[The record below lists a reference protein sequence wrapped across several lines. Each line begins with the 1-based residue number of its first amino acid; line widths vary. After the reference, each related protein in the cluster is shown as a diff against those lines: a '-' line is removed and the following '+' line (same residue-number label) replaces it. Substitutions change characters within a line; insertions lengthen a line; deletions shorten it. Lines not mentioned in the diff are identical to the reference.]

1 MTDRAIDDA
10 EDTPPSGTPASASDR
25 ASTPASISSPPPTAL
40 GRDNPLPLVLRFP
53 ALAAIPRARLGRYPT
68 PVERIEGFHD
78 IETLYV
84 KHEDLTSDILGGN
97 KVRSLEFLL
106 GRVGNG
112 ETVLT
117 LGGVGSTHILA
128 TAVHATRLG
137 AKTIAVRWR
146 HDMHTAAQEVAERVA
161 KECAETVTTANI
173 VTALLPLLRYRLRRK
188 AHYIPLG
195 GSTPLGTLGH
205 VNAALELADQIE
217 GGALPPVSRLVV
229 PLGSGGT
236 AAGLALGLEIAG
248 LDTVVIGARVGPRV
262 GANQWRV
269 LQLAEQTRRLIA
281 RYTGRA
287 PPAVS
292 RNRVVVSHDLYG
304 GAYARPHPT
313 AEHAAF
319 MLDTLTG
326 WRLDATYSAKAF
338 GVALEVAADST
349 LPTLFWMTFDARWMK
364 VFDDPY

>member
-1 MTDRAIDDA
+1 MTDRGIDDS
-10 EDTPPSGTPASASDR
+10 DTTASSGTPASAPS
-25 ASTPASISSPPPTAL
+25 PSSAP
-40 GRDNPLPLVLRFP
+40 RDDPLPLVRRFP

-68 PVERIEGFHD
+68 PVERIEGFRD
-78 IETLYV
+78 IEAMYV
-84 KHEDLTSDILGGN
+84 KREDLSSDVLGGN

-106 GRVGNG
+106 GRVGAG
-112 ETVLT
+112 DTVLT
-117 LGGVGSTHILA
+117 LGGVGSTHVLA
-128 TAVHATRLG
+128 TAVHAARLG

-146 HDMHTAAQEVAERVA
+146 HDMHSAAEEVAERIA

-173 VTALLPLLRYRLRRK
+173 VTAMVPLLRYRLHRR

-205 VNAALELADQIE
+205 VSAALELAEQIE
-217 GGALPPVSRLVV
+217 RGELPPVKQLVV

-236 AAGLALGLEIAG
+236 AAGLALGLAIAG
-248 LDTVVIGARVGPRV
+248 LDTVVIGARVGPRI
-262 GANQWRV
+262 GANRWRV
-269 LQLAEQTRRLIA
+269 LRLAEETRQLIA
-281 RYTGRA
+281 RYTGRL
-287 PPAVS
+287 PPPVS
-292 RNRVVVSHDLYG
+292 RNRVEVSHDLYG

-313 AEHAAF
+313 AEHAAV

-338 GVALEVAADST
+338 GVALDIAEEQP

-364 VFDDPY
+364 VVDDPY

>member
-10 EDTPPSGTPASASDR
+10 EVTRSTGASA
-25 ASTPASISSPPPTAL
+25 PAP
-40 GRDNPLPLVLRFP
+40 RDDPLPLIRRYP

-68 PVERIEGFHD
+68 PVERIEGFRD
-78 IETLYV
+78 VDALYV
-84 KHEDLTSDILGGN
+84 KHEDLSSDVLGGN

-106 GRVGNG
+106 GRVSAGD
-112 ETVLT
+112 TVLT
-117 LGGVGSTHILA
+117 LGGVGSTHVLA
-128 TAVHATRLG
+128 TAVHAGRLG

-146 HDMHTAAQEVAERVA
+146 HDMHSAAEEVAERVA
-161 KECAETVTTANI
+161 KECSETVTTANI
-173 VTALLPLLRYRLRRK
+173 VTAMIPLLRYRLRRP

-195 GSTPLGTLGH
+195 GSTALGTLGH
-205 VNAALELADQIE
+205 VNAALELAEQIE
-217 GGALPPVSRLVV
+217 RNELPPVERLVV

-236 AAGLALGLEIAG
+236 AAGLALGLAIAG
-248 LDTVVIGARVGPRV
+248 LDTVVIGARVGPRI
-262 GANQWRV
+262 GANRWRV
-269 LQLAEQTRRLIA
+269 LRLAEETRRLIT

-287 PPAVS
+287 PPRVS
-292 RNRVVVSHDLYG
+292 RNRVAVSHDLYG

-313 AEHAAF
+313 AEHAAV

-338 GVALEVAADST
+338 GVALDIAGEKS
-349 LPTLFWMTFDARWMK
+349 LSTLFWMTFDARWMK